1 MTKVRELLVEISCYF
16 LDRAA
21 DERAR
26 ESRGDREDKP
36 PSEIYEH
43 MAKIVANWVDD
54 PEAHS
59 CACVDPDYTGYGQ
72 CKICGG
78 KTSSRDRAH
87 ARY

>member
-1 MTKVRELLVEISCYF
+1 
-16 LDRAA
+16 
-21 DERAR
+21 
-26 ESRGDREDKP
+26 
-36 PSEIYEH
+36 

-78 KTSSRDRAH
+78 KTPSRDRPH
-87 ARY
+87 ARH